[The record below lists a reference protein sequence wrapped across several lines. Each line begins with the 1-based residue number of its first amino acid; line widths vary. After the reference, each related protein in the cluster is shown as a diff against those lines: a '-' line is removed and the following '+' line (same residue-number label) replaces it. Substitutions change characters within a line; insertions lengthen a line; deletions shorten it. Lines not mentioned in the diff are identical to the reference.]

1 MKRSFIIILSY
12 LLWGQSE
19 DVTLTVYKD
28 GTALIKQPVAW
39 VIPAGKSFVTWESLP
54 KGIHKDTPF
63 LNLDGATVI
72 SQKFNDNI
80 FPLRGTIKDY
90 LVRMLIL
97 IPRKGNR

>member
-39 VIPAGKSFVTWESLP
+39 VIPAGKSFVT
-54 KGIHKDTPF
+54 
-63 LNLDGATVI
+63 
-72 SQKFNDNI
+72 
-80 FPLRGTIKDY
+80 
-90 LVRMLIL
+90 
-97 IPRKGNR
+97 